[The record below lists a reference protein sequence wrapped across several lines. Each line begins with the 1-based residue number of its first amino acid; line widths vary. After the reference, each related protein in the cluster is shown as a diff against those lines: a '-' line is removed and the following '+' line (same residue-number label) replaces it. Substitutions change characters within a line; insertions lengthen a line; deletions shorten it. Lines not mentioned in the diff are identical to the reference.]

1 MGVHVP
7 VTGKWIREMNN
18 PGGDTSLTLLCCPH
32 AGAAAT
38 RYRRWPEFLAPDI
51 HVLAAQLPG
60 RGIRSGEPTV
70 TSMETVIDGL
80 VAELREHEH
89 ARDGRLA
96 VWGHSFGATVAHALA
111 IALTET
117 MRIPLAALFV
127 AGKDAP
133 WSPARLPTLHTL
145 PDNEL
150 WEMAGTF
157 GGTPASVL
165 SDRGMRRLFLPAL
178 RADLTIAE
186 KYRPDPVRSAVD
198 CPVRGF
204 TAIGDSIV
212 TTSGMAAWARI
223 NEHNFALREF
233 RGGHFFVHEKEEL
246 VAGAVNDELSK
257 L

>member
-1 MGVHVP
+1 VA
-7 VTGKWIREMNN
+7 GKWIREMNK
-18 PGGDTSLTLLCCPH
+18 PCGDTSLTLLCCPH

-38 RYRRWPEFLAPDI
+38 RYRRWPAFLAPDV

-60 RGIRSGEPTV
+60 RGARSGEPTV
-70 TSMETVIDGL
+70 TSMETVTDSL
-80 VAELREHEH
+80 VEELCEYEH

-117 MRIPLAALFV
+117 MHMSLAALFV

-133 WSPARLPTLHTL
+133 WSPTRLPTLHTL

-150 WEMAGTF
+150 WEAAGTF
-157 GGTPASVL
+157 GGIPASVL
-165 SDRGMRRLFLPAL
+165 SDRRMRRLFLPAL

-186 KYRPDPVRSAVD
+186 KYRPHPARSTVE

-204 TAIGDSIV
+204 VAIGDPIV

-223 NEHNFALREF
+223 NEDDFALREF

-246 VAGAVNDELSK
+246 VAGAVNDELGK